1 MYVLPFECV
10 LVYNSLAIC
19 LPKVAKKPC
28 KCAMCAKAL
37 QVGKCALCAS
47 VQLCTMCTAMWKMI
61 SIAGT
66 GQVAGEVLAGQKIN
80 RA

>member
-19 LPKVAKKPC
+19 CPKVAKKPF
-28 KCAMCAKAL
+28 KWAMCKSL
-37 QVGKCALCAS
+37 AS
-47 VQLCTMCTAMWKMI
+47 VQLCKCAMRTMCTAMWKII

>member
-10 LVYNSLAIC
+10 LVYKSLAIC

-37 QVGKCALCAS
+37 QVGTLCKCAMR
-47 VQLCTMCTAMWKMI
+47 TMCTAMWKMI
-61 SIAGT
+61 SIACT